1 MSLEKFCE
9 RDSITIK
16 RLTTTRGSA
25 GGKVPI
31 YTEAARGSL
40 PTSPN
45 CWLTELTE
53 GAQMRELGVR
63 SERSVWKI
71 LSTSNPS
78 ITVADRVEFEDADG
92 NSHTTRVVNPST
104 NMAGLS
110 RVYRT
115 IVEEVGNE
123 A

>member
-1 MSLEKFCE
+1 MSLAAFCE

-16 RLTTTRGSA
+16 RLSTTRGTA
-25 GGKVPI
+25 GGKSQLF
-31 YTEAARGSL
+31 TTAARGSL
-40 PTSPN
+40 PTSSN

-71 LSTSNPS
+71 LTTSDPK
-78 ITVADRVEFEDADG
+78 ITVADHVEFDDADG
-92 NSHTTRVVNPST
+92 VSHEARVTNPSM
-104 NMAGLS
+104 NVAGLG